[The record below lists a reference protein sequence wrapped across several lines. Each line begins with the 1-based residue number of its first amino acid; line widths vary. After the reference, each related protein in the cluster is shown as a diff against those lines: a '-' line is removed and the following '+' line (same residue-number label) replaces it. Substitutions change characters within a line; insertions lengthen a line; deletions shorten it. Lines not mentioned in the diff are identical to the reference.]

1 VALFTFTPPS
11 DVTRTYENRP
21 ILSLWTRV
29 SFRAGSTLVQRSDA
43 TWAQYDVISPST
55 EDGASSKF
63 FFGPQGFGG
72 LNTLTSPTSA
82 TMGYNTPLRVYKGG
96 HVYVIDD
103 ALKTELTAA
112 VTTQHA
118 GGYGA
123 FITNAP
129 AGAAFTGDEILA
141 SGWVSEFG
149 RALAP

>member
-1 VALFTFTPPS
+1 VALFTFVPPS

-29 SFRAGSTLVQRSDA
+29 SFPAGSTVVQKSDS

-63 FFGPQGFGG
+63 WFGPQGFGG
-72 LNTLTSPTSA
+72 LNTITSPTSA

-103 ALKTELTAA
+103 ALKNELTAA
-112 VTTQHA
+112 STTQHT

-123 FITNAP
+123 YITNAP
-129 AGAAFTGDEILA
+129 TGAKFTGDEILA

>member
-1 VALFTFTPPS
+1 MALFNFVPPS

-29 SFRAGSTLVQRSDA
+29 SFRAGSTLVQKSDA
-43 TWAQYDVISPST
+43 TWAQYDVFSPAT

-63 FFGPQGFGG
+63 WFGPQGFGG
-72 LNTLTSPTSA
+72 LNTVTTPTSA

-96 HVYVIDD
+96 HVYVIND
-103 ALKTELTAA
+103 ALKTELLAA

-118 GGYGA
+118 TGYGTY
-123 FITNAP
+123 ITNAP

-149 RALAP
+149 RPLAP